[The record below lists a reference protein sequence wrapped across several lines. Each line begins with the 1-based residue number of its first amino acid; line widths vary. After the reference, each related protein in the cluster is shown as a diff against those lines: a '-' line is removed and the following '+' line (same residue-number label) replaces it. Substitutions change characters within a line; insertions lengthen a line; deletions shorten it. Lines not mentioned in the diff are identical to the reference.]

1 MSETEDKK
9 KKNIKVSIMQR
20 EFTIACEE
28 DETEG
33 LIEAAAFL
41 DKQMR
46 TISEGSQVLGMDRCA
61 VIAGL
66 NITHSLL
73 QLQKQEGVHQDMGT
87 RLQQLHDQV
96 DKAVSSFEQSAS

>member
-1 MSETEDKK
+1 
-9 KKNIKVSIMQR
+9 MQR

-33 LIEAAAFL
+33 LIEAAAYL

-46 TISEGSQVLGMDRCA
+46 AISEGSQVLGMDRCA

-73 QLQKQEGVHQDMGT
+73 QLQIHAVAHDDMGN

-96 DKAVSSFEQSAS
+96 DKAVSSFEQPAN

>member
-1 MSETEDKK
+1 MADQEGKDKN
-9 KKNIKVSIMQR
+9 NIKVSIMQR

-33 LIEAAAFL
+33 LIEAAAYL

-46 TISEGSQVLGMDRCA
+46 TIAEGGQVLGMDRCA

-66 NITHSLL
+66 NITHTLL
-73 QLQKQEGVHQDMGT
+73 QLQKQVGT
-87 RLQQLHDQV
+87 QEDVDSRLEQLHDQV
-96 DKAVSSFEQSAS
+96 DKAVSGFQQPAN

>member
-1 MSETEDKK
+1 MSEKEEEK

-33 LIEAAAFL
+33 LIEAAAYL

-66 NITHSLL
+66 NITHLLL
-73 QLQKQEGVHQDMGT
+73 QLQKQVGTHEDMGT

-96 DKAVSSFEQSAS
+96 DKAVSNIDQSAN

>member
-1 MSETEDKK
+1 
-9 KKNIKVSIMQR
+9 MQS

-33 LIEAAAFL
+33 LIEAAAYL

-46 TISEGSQVLGMDRCA
+46 AISEGSQVLGMDRCA

-73 QLQKQEGVHQDMGT
+73 QLQKQAGAHEDMGN

-96 DKAVSSFEQSAS
+96 DKAVSNFEQPAN